1 MNKVE
6 EIINLYPKII
16 RMINSKFTLKEICAI
31 LKEKNII
38 DINYGT
44 LTSVISNIKN
54 KKLHPEYSNIIPI
67 IPSAK
72 DLQIFEPYSYKFNN
86 VWYCLKNESQVIKKE
101 WLVTAKNILLIAD
114 PVGLLYTKR
123 FLHLYHIPDNYLL
136 NSYEN
141 AYGIKLTIL
150 EQEKINNISCNI
162 KSYYSK
168 IIQELK
174 IKSLNNI
181 FGD

>member
-1 MNKVE
+1 MNHIE

-31 LKEKNII
+31 LKEKNIL

-44 LTSVISNIKN
+44 LTSIISKIKN

-67 IPSAK
+67 IPSTK
-72 DLQIFEPYSYKFNN
+72 DLQLFESFSYKFNN
-86 VWYCLKNESQVIKKE
+86 VWYCLKNANEVIHKK
-101 WLVTAKNILLIAD
+101 WVVTDKNILLIAD

-123 FLHLYHIPDNYLL
+123 FLHLYHIPDDYLL
-136 NSYEN
+136 NSYEKT
-141 AYGIKLTIL
+141 YGIKLTTL

-162 KSYYSK
+162 KLDYSK
-168 IIQELK
+168 IIEALK
-174 IKSLNNI
+174 TKTLNNI